1 MLSLANDLVAR
12 AARFIAA
19 THRTTGLWVVSA
31 RGRAVGSLTCEAD
44 DWRLTWFDRA
54 DPRLA
59 NYAGAVDGDMDTL
72 AEALSLRL
80 GAPVRLEPLSS

>member
-12 AARFIAA
+12 AARFIGAA
-19 THRTTGLWVVSA
+19 RPASGLWVVSA
-31 RGRAVGSLTCEAD
+31 RGRAVGSLSCEAG
-44 DWRLTWFDRA
+44 DWRLAWFDRA

-59 NYAGAVDGDMDTL
+59 NYAGIVDGDVDTL

-80 GAPVRLEPLSS
+80 GGPVRLEPLSS

>member
-1 MLSLANDLVAR
+1 MPCFANDLVAR
-12 AARFIAA
+12 AARFIGAVRS
-19 THRTTGLWVVSA
+19 TSGLWVVSA
-31 RGRAVGSLTCEAD
+31 RGRAVGSLTCEAG
-44 DWRLTWFDRA
+44 DWRLAWFDRV

-59 NYAGAVDGDMDTL
+59 NYAGAVDGDVDTL